1 MSSSSPWLCPRTEH
15 RVVLQQQRAAYQWVL
30 LALGACAS
38 PHGLTS
44 TIGFPVSS
52 ITGCSTEVPA
62 ELHAFLGLPVPKVEK
77 CSLDSSSALFRSWRL
92 LQVVLY
98 LPFLLSSASPHLWWA
113 SSRCVQARAAPSPPA
128 MGWGRGLLH
137 AGHQHAPVC
146 PGHTQPQHC
155 CPGRAHTHVLTS
167 TLLQPNSPCPTS
179 RPCVGS
185 TCSQWLSLLKAGMNP
200 KPVAPHLLGAVFSS
214 LSPQSTQQQQHPALT
229 RL

>member
-1 MSSSSPWLCPRTEH
+1 MSSSSPWLCPGTEH

-30 LALGACAS
+30 LALGARAS

-44 TIGFPVSS
+44 TTGFPVSS

-146 PGHTQPQHC
+146 PGHT
-155 CPGRAHTHVLTS
+155 
-167 TLLQPNSPCPTS
+167 
-179 RPCVGS
+179 
-185 TCSQWLSLLKAGMNP
+185 
-200 KPVAPHLLGAVFSS
+200 
-214 LSPQSTQQQQHPALT
+214 LSPSTAVPAELT
-229 RL
+229 HTYSLPPCFSQTVPVPRAAPAWAALAHNGCPC